1 MKVKEE
7 SGKKEMLKEKVKE
20 SLQKQFE
27 PQADQKLLNDIT
39 EFLVEKTKNQKK
51 PDLSELE

>member
-20 SLQKQFE
+20 FQTYT
-27 PQADQKLLNDIT
+27 A
-39 EFLVEKTKNQKK
+39 
-51 PDLSELE
+51 ELEAKIKSLENPQE